1 METLFTDRELDIMT
15 VLWDLGPSTVAEV
28 RDHLKDPLA
37 YTTVLSLLRTMEE
50 KGQVSHVEEG
60 RAFRYRALVERGDA
74 RVSAVNRITR
84 KLFGGS
90 PELLLS
96 HLVADQGLSEEEM
109 ERIKRLLEERLG
121 GDR

>member
-1 METLFTDRELDIMT
+1 METLFTDRELDIMA

-50 KGQVSHVEEG
+50 KGHVAHVEEG
-60 RAFRYRALVERGDA
+60 RAYRYRAVVERGDA
-74 RVSAVNRITR
+74 QVSALNRITR

-96 HLVADQGLSEEEM
+96 HLVSDQGLSEEEM

>member
-1 METLFTDRELDIMT
+1 METLFTDRELDIMS

-50 KGQVSHVEEG
+50 KGQVTHVEEG

-74 RVSAVNRITR
+74 RVSALNRITR

-96 HLVADQGLSEEEM
+96 HLVSDQGLSEEEM

-121 GDR
+121 GDG